1 VKSLPKTLFI
11 ISRGGM
17 ITKDDGSEDL
27 LSQSQVHAG
36 DRDEVN
42 LAA

>member
-1 VKSLPKTLFI
+1 MKSLPKTLFI
-11 ISRGGM
+11 ISRGM

-27 LSQSQVHAG
+27 LSQSQVHVG